1 MDDLDSEL
9 LDEIQLYSAILS
21 EEGLERVKDEIA
33 GEGVTED
40 PEEEFYRLLTMNGEV
55 IASTDLSSWG
65 TVDISESLGRL
76 QDGKLDHIIQ
86 TLTVLE
92 TDDKARMISA
102 VIGPGVVLQIGE
114 TLEDAEDYLEIFRN
128 WFLILL
134 FIVMILSSIIG
145 WLIAKQALLDME
157 DVTETAF
164 EISKGA
170 YDRRV
175 QVKDRFDEIR
185 RLGSTFNSMLDR
197 IQSLL
202 MSMKEV
208 NANIAHDLRS
218 PLTRIRGIAEMSLM
232 QERSVDEY
240 KNMAASTIEECD
252 RLIEMINT
260 MLEITEIESGIKEP
274 RIEKLDVAKLIR
286 DARELFLPIAN
297 EKKIKITDDI
307 PDQLSARG
315 DRKNLQRIVSNLLD
329 NAIKYTPDGGAVT
342 IAAKAEEKRI
352 NLTFKDTG
360 IGISKTDLPHI
371 FERFYRCDRSRSR
384 DGIGLG
390 LSLVKAFTESMKG
403 TISVTSAVNKGSIFA
418 VTLPQ

>member
-371 FERFYRCDRSRSR
+371 FERFLY
-384 DGIGLG
+384 
-390 LSLVKAFTESMKG
+390 
-403 TISVTSAVNKGSIFA
+403 
-418 VTLPQ
+418 